1 MNSQTMTVSDR
12 GAELVALALL
22 VVAVA
27 FGGGSRGA
35 GDLVVH
41 LTAVAALPVAL
52 LRARHAPLLGVQR
65 WVQVWFVAAAAVLAL
80 QLLPLP
86 PGLWAQLPMRAPLAQ
101 DLASVGA
108 EVGWRPLSLEPWG
121 TVRALLWLLTG
132 YASWRLLAS
141 LPPAARVRWVQ
152 VAVLLGVAMALLG
165 FAQASAGRHPTV
177 RFHPFHNEFGASGT
191 FANRNHFALLMA
203 MLAPLALG
211 LGRVAQARWQATA
224 YLWYLA
230 AVVLVLAAALSFSR
244 AGFLLACGGSA
255 IAAVWAWRWQ
265 PPGTGAHRHLGR
277 RLALAGTAALAVVG
291 VATYAWTQLAAR
303 LEKDPLD
310 DLRFQYLE
318 HGLSAL
324 KAYLPWGSGAGSFR
338 WVYAPFEPEGAMSNT
353 YALHAHNDLIEV
365 VLELGVPG
373 LLLAGIA
380 LVLLA
385 WTVWQAR
392 AHAPR
397 IALPVFVIGVA
408 IVMPLLH
415 SLVDYPLR
423 TLSLVVVFTGLVAQ
437 LGWEKISTPR
447 NANPL
452 A

>member
-1 MNSQTMTVSDR
+1 MNSHTMTASDR
-12 GAELVALALL
+12 GAELAALALL
-22 VVAVA
+22 VAALA

-41 LTAVAALPVAL
+41 LTAALSLPVAL
-52 LRARHAPLLGVQR
+52 LRARHVPLLGVQR
-65 WVQVWFVAAAAVLAL
+65 WLQVWFVAAAAVLAL

-86 PGLWAQLPMRAPLAQ
+86 SGLWTQLPMRGALAQ
-101 DLASVGA
+101 DLAAADAGL
-108 EVGWRPLSLEPWG
+108 GWRPLSMEPWG
-121 TVRALLWLLTG
+121 TVRALLWLMTG

-141 LPPAARVRWVQ
+141 LPPQARVRWVQ
-152 VAVLLGVAMALLG
+152 VAVLLGVVMALLG

-177 RFHPFHNEFGASGT
+177 RFHAFHNEFGASGT

-211 LGRVAQARWQATA
+211 LGRVGQARRQATA

-255 IAAVWAWRWQ
+255 LAALWAWRWW
-265 PPGTGAHRHLGR
+265 PLEGGARYPLGR
-277 RLALAGTAALAVVG
+277 GLALGGTAALAAVG
-291 VATYAWTQLAAR
+291 VATYAWAQLAAR

-310 DLRFQYLE
+310 DLRFQYLD
-318 HGLSAL
+318 HGLSAM

-338 WVYAPFEPEGAMSNT
+338 WVYAPFEPEGAMTNT
-353 YALHAHNDLIEV
+353 YALHAHNDLLEV
-365 VLELGVPG
+365 ALELGVPG

-392 AHAPR
+392 AHATR
-397 IALPVFVIGVA
+397 IALPVFVICVA
-408 IVMPLLH
+408 IAASLLH

-423 TLSLVVVFTGLVAQ
+423 TLSVLVVFTGLVAQ
-437 LGWEKISTPR
+437 LGWEKISTHR